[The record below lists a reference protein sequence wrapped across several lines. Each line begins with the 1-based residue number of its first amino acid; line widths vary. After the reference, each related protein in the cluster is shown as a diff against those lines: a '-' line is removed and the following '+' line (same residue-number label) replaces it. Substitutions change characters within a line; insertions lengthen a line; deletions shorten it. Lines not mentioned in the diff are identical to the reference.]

1 MNTTPRLIRT
11 RRSRARYLLDSILT
25 LACWAAFVWLFGVG
39 LVKLLAGELTEQLPG
54 QLPGQLSGQLPSPA
68 AAPGSSIIAHLPA
81 PLRDALGTLGGYTVL
96 MGFFAIV
103 LILWFQ
109 YNEYF
114 GKYAKHGRYR
124 RRGTPA
130 ATRQALKRSLGV
142 TPEQFNTAQNARV
155 MTVQY
160 DDAGAVVEVQT

>member
-1 MNTTPRLIRT
+1 MNTAPRLIRT
-11 RRSRARYLLDSILT
+11 RRSRARYLFDLLLT
-25 LACWAAFVWLFGVG
+25 LACWAAFFWLCGAG
-39 LVKLLAGELTEQLPG
+39 LVKLLAGEMSEQLPG
-54 QLPGQLSGQLPSPA
+54 QLPDLT
-68 AAPGSSIIAHLPA
+68 APGLTSPGLTYWLPHLPE

-96 MGFFAIV
+96 MGFFAVV
-103 LILWFQ
+103 LIIWFQ

-124 RRGTPA
+124 RRGTPPV
-130 ATRQALKRSLGV
+130 TRQTLKRSLGV

-160 DDAGAVVEVQT
+160 DEAGAVAGVEADS